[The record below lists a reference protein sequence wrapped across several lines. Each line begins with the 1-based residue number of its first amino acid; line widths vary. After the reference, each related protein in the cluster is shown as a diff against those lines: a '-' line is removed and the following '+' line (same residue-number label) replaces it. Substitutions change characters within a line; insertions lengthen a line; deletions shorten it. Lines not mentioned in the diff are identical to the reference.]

1 MIQMLTIIGS
11 IFGAIIASV
20 ITTKILATHYFKIVD
35 GYVED
40 VCNRTKNLLSLLNIF
55 WKSRG

>member
-1 MIQMLTIIGS
+1 MWTIIGS
-11 IFGAIIASV
+11 VFGAIIASV

-40 VCNRTKNLLSLLNIF
+40 VCSRTKDFVETMKRKLQ
-55 WKSRG
+55 

>member
-11 IFGAIIASV
+11 IFGAIIVSV

-35 GYVED
+35 DYVED
-40 VCNRTKNLLSLLNIF
+40 VCNRTKNFVESIEHFLEE
-55 WKSRG
+55 

>member
-11 IFGAIIASV
+11 IFGAIIASA

-40 VCNRTKNLLSLLNIF
+40 ICNQTKDFVEST
-55 WKSRG
+55 KRKMP

>member
-1 MIQMLTIIGS
+1 MEILICLIIS
-11 IFGAIIASV
+11 ICVSM

-40 VCNRTKNLLSLLNIF
+40 VCNQTKNFVESI
-55 WKSRG
+55 KRKMP

>member
-40 VCNRTKNLLSLLNIF
+40 VCNQTKNFVESIEYFLEE
-55 WKSRG
+55 

>member
-1 MIQMLTIIGS
+1 MWTIIGS
-11 IFGAIIASV
+11 VFGAIIASV

-40 VCNRTKNLLSLLNIF
+40 VCNQTKNFIESI
-55 WKSRG
+55 KHKMS

>member
-1 MIQMLTIIGS
+1 MLQMLIIIGS

-20 ITTKILATHYFKIVD
+20 ITTKILASHYFKIVD

-40 VCNRTKNLLSLLNIF
+40 VCNRTKNFVESIEYF
-55 WKSRG
+55 PEE